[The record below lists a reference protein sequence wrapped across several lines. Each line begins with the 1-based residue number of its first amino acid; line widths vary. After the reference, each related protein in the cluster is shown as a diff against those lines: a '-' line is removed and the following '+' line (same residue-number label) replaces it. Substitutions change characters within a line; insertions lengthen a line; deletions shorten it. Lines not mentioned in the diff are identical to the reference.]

1 MVSPELLRRYP
12 FFGYLDEKQLRAVAM
27 IAEEVVPDTGETLF
41 EIEQPAEALYL
52 LTEGSIE
59 LYYVVAD
66 ELAPKLRKEFYI
78 SDIGPGEVFGIS
90 ALIEPYIYTSAGR
103 VAGPS
108 RVLKIEGA
116 GLRALC
122 ELDCKLGYGLMR
134 QLAKAALERLH
145 DTRVQLVAARAA

>member
-12 FFGYLDEKQLRAVAM
+12 FFGFLDEHQLKAVAM
-27 IAEEVVPDTGETLF
+27 IAQEVALERGEVLF

-52 LTEGSIE
+52 LTEGTIE

-66 ELAPKLRKEFYI
+66 ELDPKLRKEFYI

-90 ALIEPYIYTSAGR
+90 ALIEPYVYTSTGR
-103 VAGPS
+103 VADPGH
-108 RVLKIEGA
+108 VIKVEGA

-145 DTRVQLVAARAA
+145 DTRVQLIAARA

>member
-27 IAEEVVPDTGETLF
+27 IAEEVVPETGETLF
-41 EIEQPAEALYL
+41 EIEQPAAALYL
-52 LTEGSIE
+52 LTEGDIE
-59 LYYVVAD
+59 LYYVIAG
-66 ELAPKLRKEFYI
+66 ELDPKLRKEFYI

-90 ALIEPYIYTSAGR
+90 ALIEPYIYTSTGR

-134 QLAKAALERLH
+134 QLAKTALERLH
-145 DTRVQLVAARAA
+145 DTRVQLVAARA